1 MLKIYIL
8 DFSGVALEFLMILY
22 ITNNSFLWNKFID
35 MNKVKHFNSWIE
47 MSLWT
52 MIHDMWNHAL
62 PSTIG
67 FINGSSAVLT
77 SSQIIVSI
85 LITHGLCDKKMI
97 YSLMCLLMI
106 LIITKILHLTDWQ
119 VLRDQTEA
127 CNWFIVCCDCD
138 YLSNYSCKTWQ
149 RNTKTN
155 NQLTSRHKVQ

>member
-1 MLKIYIL
+1 
-8 DFSGVALEFLMILY
+8 
-22 ITNNSFLWNKFID
+22 
-35 MNKVKHFNSWIE
+35 
-47 MSLWT
+47 MSLYT
-52 MIHDMWNHAL
+52 MKHNTWDHAL
-62 PSTIG
+62 PSSIR

-85 LITHGLCDKKMI
+85 LITHGLCDEKMI

-149 RNTKTN
+149 RIFVGRRLKYLIMQSCVSDCIVVLVLNELSVLIIFIQFK
-155 NQLTSRHKVQ
+155 SSF